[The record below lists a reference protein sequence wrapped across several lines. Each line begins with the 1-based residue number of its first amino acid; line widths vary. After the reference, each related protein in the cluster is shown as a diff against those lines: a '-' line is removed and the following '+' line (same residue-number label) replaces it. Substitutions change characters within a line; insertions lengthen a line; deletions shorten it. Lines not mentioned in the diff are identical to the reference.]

1 MKHSLLANS
10 TAAILLAIASLPA
23 TAADPEI
30 MERGPMPFD
39 SMDTDRDG
47 FVNQEEFRKAHDE
60 RIRQRNEAREQY
72 QYRNMDNAPRHA
84 DIDTDEDGRVSREEF
99 QAHQQQRMQ
108 RRAEERA
115 DHEQR
120 REAHRQEN
128 MERHQQRTEEM
139 QQTPPGQ
146 PASGMSP
153 GGGMGGGKR

>member
-10 TAAILLAIASLPA
+10 TAAILLAIAALPA

-30 MERGPMPFD
+30 PERGPMPFD

-128 MERHQQRTEEM
+128 KERHQQRIEEM
-139 QQTPPGQ
+139 QQKPPGQ
-146 PASGMSP
+146 PAGGMSP